1 MIRALL
7 LSLALAGPAAAQY
20 FPSPAPTPNC
30 NDILTIEDAGEGRA
44 IVRYYNHVNRCSTG
58 HTDKILT
65 TPNGISVSVD
75 VQVNAGGA
83 QNQEGITIT
92 PLDEGFFSYP
102 PEALVI
108 DGDTHEFLVQ
118 GGLS

>member
-30 NDILTIEDAGEGRA
+30 VDALTIEDAGEGRA
-44 IVRYYNHVNRCSTG
+44 VVRYYNHVNGCSTG
-58 HTDKILT
+58 YTDKILT

-83 QNQEGITIT
+83 ENQEGIWVT
-92 PLDEGFFSYP
+92 PLDEGMHAYP
-102 PEALVI
+102 PEGLVI
-108 DGDTHEFLVQ
+108 DGDTLEIIVQ